1 MLKNYDIDKLASD
14 FIDISSHI
22 IPVIGDGAMYYN
34 CDNDQTIPLLQY
46 IINRFQKDFPQ
57 IQIPCNNRAD
67 LFILTCISHEI
78 DTSVFEGKYVRYIN
92 DARKAKKIELDP
104 LVLDFLTVFH
114 FPVIITT
121 SCFTYIE
128 EAINKQLSSS
138 KYKPVIYNPKDNNS
152 NKLDNSIYH
161 LFGNAEDRFSDWVY
175 NEDVLLEFL
184 HNLHSSDH
192 SCKNL
197 REYIIKSKSTM
208 MILGCDLSDWLFRF
222 LWYRMGYPEKER
234 TGYWLNNNLNI
245 ELSYFLKNI
254 SYSSINTVNEF
265 LTKTT
270 ALKRKEIAEEIIYD
284 KLDQYDLFISYA
296 GEDEKIA
303 KKLYEN
309 IQAMG

>member
-1 MLKNYDIDKLASD
+1 
-14 FIDISSHI
+14 
-22 IPVIGDGAMYYN
+22 
-34 CDNDQTIPLLQY
+34 
-46 IINRFQKDFPQ
+46 
-57 IQIPCNNRAD
+57 
-67 LFILTCISHEI
+67 
-78 DTSVFEGKYVRYIN
+78 
-92 DARKAKKIELDP
+92 
-104 LVLDFLTVFH
+104 
-114 FPVIITT
+114 
-121 SCFTYIE
+121 
-128 EAINKQLSSS
+128 
-138 KYKPVIYNPKDNNS
+138 
-152 NKLDNSIYH
+152 
-161 LFGNAEDRFSDWVY
+161 
-175 NEDVLLEFL
+175 
-184 HNLHSSDH
+184 
-192 SCKNL
+192 
-197 REYIIKSKSTM
+197 M